1 MMRSANTNASANASL
16 PLVSANASLPLRS
29 ANASV
34 AGAEEGDGTSHGMTF
49 VCQCATCHTRD
60 GEWV

>member
-1 MMRSANTNASANASL
+1 MMTSANANASL
-16 PLVSANASLPLRS
+16 PLVST
-29 ANASV
+29 NASV